1 MTLQVSDPNPI
12 LAGWRDR
19 EVDGRLFGDARRSVR
34 NATTGRIIDVQGVSG
49 RCEQGKLVRLQV
61 RIDNNTP
68 WLTLIRP

>member
-1 MTLQVSDPNPI
+1 
-12 LAGWRDR
+12 
-19 EVDGRLFGDARRSVR
+19 VR